1 MIQNFNILVIM
12 SMLNLS
18 ENQDSS
24 VIDSNEIYLGRV
36 NEMSAEYYFIPAG
49 SISSKS
55 NRNEE
60 TVEKDENIISSPINS
75 TGKRIPSHFIE
86 YTEYESIHE
95 KFSDS
100 ARFQTHS
107 LCSSPD
113 IVEESDKKLSKTQ
126 QVPMLRLRS
135 AELYEFD
142 KNEFHARIDS
152 DKDKRMLRAYCEN
165 YEKQN
170 RMLRKEVRE
179 CNKEIERLSK
189 FNEKLQGKIGKYK
202 EKYCVKDKI
211 LGKLTEAV
219 KEFVCCDIEVPVD
232 EHSCNFIVG
241 QIQLQKSRMA
251 RKQSL
256 YSKMK
261 STCMLLV
268 TENKELKRSA
278 EDLSAKNS
286 SLINNIQKKRETAS
300 ESQKGSH
307 RHSESG
313 NVSKS
318 GTPVN
323 DDTNLLNTKSKK
335 SRTLSAKDQ
344 LFEDIDC
351 YREALRDLKYLSERA
366 NIKIDETRKVLG
378 SIPKPNTRPSLK
390 PAAYTEIAYRP
401 SGYFNYNKE

>member
-1 MIQNFNILVIM
+1 MI
-12 SMLNLS
+12 NLS

-24 VIDSNEIYLGRV
+24 VFDPPGNFLSRFSDLPT
-36 NEMSAEYYFIPAG
+36 EYYFIPAG

-60 TVEKDENIISSPINS
+60 TLERDENTLSSPINS
-75 TGKRIPSHFIE
+75 YGKRISSHFIE
-86 YTEYESIHE
+86 YTEYESIRE
-95 KFSDS
+95 KSDS
-100 ARFQTHS
+100 DRFQTHS

-113 IVEESDKKLSKTQ
+113 VCGEFNEKLSKTL

-135 AELYEFD
+135 AEFDEFG
-142 KNEFHARIDS
+142 AGL
-152 DKDKRMLRAYCEN
+152 DKDKRRLVDYCEG

-170 RMLRKEVRE
+170 RMLRREVRE
-179 CNKEIERLSK
+179 CNKEIERLLK
-189 FNEKLQGKIGKYK
+189 FSEKLQGKVRKYK
-202 EKYCVKDKI
+202 ERCCVKDKV
-211 LGKLTEAV
+211 LGKVIEAV
-219 KEFVCCDIEVPVD
+219 KEFVCSEIEVPVD

-278 EDLSAKNS
+278 EVLSAKNL
-286 SLINNIQKKRETAS
+286 SLISALQKKTEKPPD
-300 ESQKGSH
+300 SQKVSH

-313 NVSKS
+313 NVSKP

-323 DDTNLLNTKSKK
+323 EDTLTLNTRTKK

-378 SIPKPNTRPSLK
+378 SIPKPVIRPSLK
-390 PAAYTEIAYRP
+390 PSTHAEIPFRP